1 MHQAH
6 LKITGIVQGVN
17 FRFTAREMAKS
28 LGLAGFA
35 KNLPDGSV
43 EILVQ
48 GDEAAISSFIN
59 WCHQGPPTAKV
70 EKVHIEWGNSH
81 NHIGGFTIS

>member
-1 MHQAH
+1 MQQAH

-17 FRFTAREMAKS
+17 FRSTARETAKS

-35 KNLPDGSV
+35 KNLPDASV

-48 GDEAAISSFIN
+48 GSEDAIASFIS
-59 WCHQGPPTAKV
+59 WCHQGPTAAKV
-70 EKVHIEWGNSH
+70 KNVQVEWEMTTAAFSNF
-81 NHIGGFTIS
+81 NIF

>member
-6 LKITGIVQGVN
+6 LEITGIVQGVN
-17 FRFTAREMAKS
+17 FRFTAREKAKT

-48 GDEAAISSFIN
+48 GDEAAINSFIS
-59 WCHQGPPTAKV
+59 WCHHGPPAAKV
-70 EKVHIEWGNSH
+70 EKVHLDWENTTTTFPDFAI
-81 NHIGGFTIS
+81 F

>member
-48 GDEAAISSFIN
+48 GEEAAISSFIN
-59 WCHQGPPTAKV
+59 WCRQGPPTANVKNVHV
-70 EKVHIEWGNSH
+70 EWKNAAADFS
-81 NHIGGFTIS
+81 NFTIF

>member
-17 FRFTAREMAKS
+17 FRFTSREIAKS
-28 LGLAGFA
+28 LGLAGHA

-43 EILVQ
+43 EILIQ
-48 GDEAAISSFIN
+48 GDEKAIKNFIL
-59 WCHQGPPTAKV
+59 WAHTGPPAAKV
-70 EKVHIEWGNSH
+70 EKVDVEWQDASQRLK
-81 NHIGGFTIS
+81 GFSI